1 MSGLVTLIL
10 VLSISLV
17 GSLTQ
22 GSGGLEECTSIAEDT
37 ARLAC
42 FDAYAAR
49 VKAQDTESAQAEKPS
64 VEQAVQ
70 AKEEQRQ
77 IEEQRQ
83 TEEQWQIEE
92 QRRKEEQRQI
102 EEQRQTEE
110 QWQIEEQ
117 RRKEE
122 QRQKDFGL
130 TDAAIARRDTQKEA
144 RKQAQEEAQ
153 KEARKQAQEEAQK
166 EARESQSA
174 EPETKPEKPTKT
186 APDNLVAHVKEFT
199 RNNRTKRIRITL
211 DNGQVWQEIDA
222 NPFRGTVKPGAEVTI
237 AKRRFGGY
245 KIIIPNRS
253 STIFVRR
260 IK

>member
-10 VLSISLV
+10 VLSISLA

-22 GSGGLEECTSIAEDT
+22 GNGGLEECTSIAEDT

-49 VKAQDTESAQAEKPS
+49 VKAQNIESPKVEKRS

-70 AKEEQRQ
+70 AKENQRQ
-77 IEEQRQ
+77 I
-83 TEEQWQIEE
+83 
-92 QRRKEEQRQI
+92 
-102 EEQRQTEE
+102 EE

-130 TDAAIARRDTQKEA
+130 TDAAIARRDAQKEA
-144 RKQAQEEAQ
+144 QKHAQEEAQ
-153 KEARKQAQEEAQK
+153 KEAQKHAQEEAQK
-166 EARESQSA
+166 EAQESQST
-174 EPETKPEKPTKT
+174 EPESKPEKPTKP
-186 APDNLVAHVKEFT
+186 APENLVAHVKEFT

-222 NPFRGTVKPGAEVTI
+222 NPFRGTVKPGTEVTI

-245 KIIIPNRS
+245 KIIIPDRS